1 MRDLRDPLS
10 LGDLYLEMRGL
21 GVSIERAVTLPA
33 EKYQNGQF
41 ISCDPADHHSR
52 VDQRMNW
59 QEGADVKE

>member
-33 EKYQNGQF
+33 EKYQNGPW
-41 ISCDPADHHSR
+41 ISANPAHHHSKTPQTIG
-52 VDQRMNW
+52 DLSD
-59 QEGADVKE
+59 GA